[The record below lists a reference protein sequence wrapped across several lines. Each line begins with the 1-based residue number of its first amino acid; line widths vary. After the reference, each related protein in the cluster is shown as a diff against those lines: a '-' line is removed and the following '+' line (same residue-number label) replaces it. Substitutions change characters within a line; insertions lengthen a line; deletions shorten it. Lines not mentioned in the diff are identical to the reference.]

1 MEATHLAEARLRLS
15 PEMRER
21 QWQED
26 LPRKGISI
34 LGLGGNLIP
43 TKRFFD
49 HPIAGTGK
57 VWSALRQ
64 YLQLFGH
71 AEQNGADAETRIFVS
86 HVSPGKEQFITLFG
100 GLLSTDWIV
109 SGHMDPPA
117 PFLWVEAAVRGWEE
131 AVNRIR
137 STLEKLRRLADSRR
151 PCGVR
156 GISSNNTPARKL
168 SLRKGKNLPSG
179 TGAC

>member
-34 LGLGGNLIP
+34 FGLGGNLIP

-64 YLQLFGH
+64 YLELLGH
-71 AEQNGADAETRIFVS
+71 AERNGADAETRISVS

-117 PFLWVEAAVRGWEE
+117 PLLWVEAAVRG
-131 AVNRIR
+131 
-137 STLEKLRRLADSRR
+137 
-151 PCGVR
+151 
-156 GISSNNTPARKL
+156 
-168 SLRKGKNLPSG
+168 
-179 TGAC
+179 